1 MTGFPLVVFL
11 GLLVLLPFVWLWFI
25 NKMMT
30 AVPPEAL
37 ALSPHRWTVSEIR
50 DTASQISQTPLNTL
64 PYLPPATGR
73 RYIVV
78 GGSGFVGGW
87 IVLHLLLRG
96 ENPKNI
102 RIVDIRRRT
111 RKDML
116 TGKALEVGFVAADI
130 QDLTSVREAFATRWP
145 TGADTSDAITVIHT
159 AAGLRYYERHPSL
172 LARSAVLNVEGT
184 RNVLFAAKEAG
195 VGIFIFTSSGSIP
208 VRSTNFWFWPWQKR
222 PETLIQIINDS
233 SPLPKKQSEYFSNYA
248 YTKFLAE
255 KLVREADDPKKG
267 FRTGCIRPGSG
278 IYGSGGDLFVEAYLK
293 SVKTPSWLGPMI
305 QSAVYVENVSYAHLL
320 YEARLLDALAAPEN
334 APVQKLGGE
343 TYLITDS
350 GKPVAYDDLYLALSA
365 LTNNHVTFPPLPA
378 SPILVVAYLI
388 EAYHLLQ
395 SLFPSVLPPI
405 KGDVVKVQPAL
416 FNLTM
421 IHLRI
426 DDSRARL
433 PCSEGGL
440 GYQGP
445 WSTLDGVCQ
454 VVSNH
459 LEGEE
464 GAKQAVSSGHGSIR
478 DIKQH

>member
-1 MTGFPLVVFL
+1 
-11 GLLVLLPFVWLWFI
+11 
-25 NKMMT
+25 MMT

-50 DTASQISQTPLNTL
+50 NAASQISQTPLNTL

-102 RIVDIRRRT
+102 RIVDIRRPT

-116 TGKALEVGFVAADI
+116 TGRALEVGFVAADI
-130 QDLTSVREAFATRWP
+130 QDLASVREAFTTRWP
-145 TGADTSDAITVIHT
+145 TGADTSNAVTVIHT
-159 AAGLRYYERHPSL
+159 AAGMRYYERHPSL
-172 LARSAVLNVEGT
+172 LARSAALNVEGT
-184 RNVLFAAKEAG
+184 RNVLTAAKEG
-195 VGIFIFTSSGSIP
+195 DIDIFIYTSSGSIP
-208 VRSTNFWFWPWQKR
+208 VRNTNFWFWPWQKR
-222 PETLIQIINDS
+222 PETLVQVV
-233 SPLPKKQSEYFSNYA
+233 K
-248 YTKFLAE
+248 T
-255 KLVREADDPKKG
+255 LVREADDPKKG

-278 IYGSGGDLFVEAYLK
+278 IYAHS
-293 SVKTPSWLGPMI
+293 TRWLGPMI

-320 YEARLLDALAAPEN
+320 YEARLLEALVAPPN
-334 APVQKLGGE
+334 APVQTLGGE

-350 GKPVAYDDLYLALSA
+350 GNPVAYDDVYLALST
-365 LTNNHVTFPPLPA
+365 LTNDRVTFPPIPA
-378 SPILVVAYLI
+378 SPILVVAHLI
-388 EAYHLLQ
+388 EMYYLLQ
-395 SLFPSVLPPI
+395 SRLPSVLPPI
-405 KGDVVKVQPAL
+405 KGDAVKVQPPL

-421 IHLRI
+421 IHLKI

-433 PCSEGGL
+433 SCSEGGL

-459 LEGEE
+459 LEGEK
-464 GAKQAVSSGHGSIR
+464 GAKQAVSSTHGSIR